1 MKKLRNQQLPL
12 QASYQK
18 SSSGVELQKIEALL
32 DGTTGW
38 SEFLK
43 RLGAKLSN
51 KGGATA
57 RISVEQVVKAA
68 LVKSLFKC
76 SYRKLED
83 LIVDSRAAG
92 TFLGLQLGQSISR
105 STLQASISKLDAE
118 NWAEL
123 NRLLL
128 TKGVELEIETGEAL
142 RSDSTVT
149 ETNIH
154 HPTDSSLIVDGIRV
168 LTRLLDQLQMFEGTL
183 PFSNHLRRAKSRL
196 YDINNSSS
204 SEQRY
209 PHYKDLQK
217 VGEMVSGYV
226 SKYLDKVKRG
236 DAKALPAK
244 GMALRLELQKNQ
256 ELMKA
261 VLQQTFRRVVL
272 GERVPAEEKVVS
284 FYQPDTDIIKKGGRE
299 TEFGHKLSVTAG
311 THLITSCEVL
321 AGNPQDRSLVKAVL
335 EEHLAAYGHAPAYAA
350 FDGGYCSSENRDL
363 LKGNGVESLT
373 FCKHGSLR
381 RESLCSCPRLHREL
395 MNFRAGMEGL
405 ISSLKRDF
413 GLRRILE
420 TGRRRFASVV
430 QRSIVAFNLRT
441 MVRLL

>member
-18 SSSGVELQKIEALL
+18 SSSGVELEKIEALL
-32 DGTTGW
+32 EETAGW
-38 SEFLK
+38 VEFLE
-43 RLGAKLSN
+43 RLSGKLSD
-51 KGGATA
+51 KGGAA
-57 RISVEQVVKAA
+57 SRISVEQVVKAA
-68 LVKSLFKC
+68 LVKSLFDC

-83 LIVDSRAAG
+83 LIVDSRAIG
-92 TFLGLQLGQSISR
+92 TFLGLQLSQAISR
-105 STLQASISKLDAE
+105 STLQASISKIDAE
-118 NWAEL
+118 SWQEL

-168 LTRLLDQLQMFEGTL
+168 LTRLLVQLQKFEGSL

-209 PHYKDLQK
+209 PHYKDLLK
-217 VGEMVSGYV
+217 VGEMVCGYV
-226 SKYLDKVKRG
+226 GKYLDEVKG
-236 DAKALPAK
+236 GEAKPLPPK
-244 GMALRLELQKNQ
+244 GMALRLALQKNQ
-256 ELMKA
+256 DLMQA
-261 VLQQTFRRVVL
+261 VLLQTFRRVVR
-272 GERVPAEEKVVS
+272 GERGPAEEKVVS
-284 FYQPDTDIIKKGGRE
+284 FYQSDTDIIRKGGRE

-311 THLITSCEVL
+311 VHLITGCEVL
-321 AGNPQDRSLVKAVL
+321 EGNPSDSTLVKAVL
-335 EEHLAAYGHAPAYAA
+335 EEHLEVYGHAPDFAA
-350 FDGGYCSSENRDL
+350 FDGGYCSQANRDL
-363 LKGNGVESLT
+363 LKDSGVESLT
-373 FCKHGSLR
+373 FCKHGSLP
-381 RESLCSCPRLHREL
+381 RESLCSSARLHREL

-420 TGRRRFASVV
+420 TGRKRFASVV
-430 QRSIVAFNLRT
+430 QRSVVAFNLRT
-441 MVRLL
+441 IVRML